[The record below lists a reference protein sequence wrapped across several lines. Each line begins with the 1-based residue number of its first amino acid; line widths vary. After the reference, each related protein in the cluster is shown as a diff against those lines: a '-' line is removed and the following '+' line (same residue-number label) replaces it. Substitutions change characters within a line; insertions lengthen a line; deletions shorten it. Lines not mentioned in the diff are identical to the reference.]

1 MSSRVP
7 TRSAAGRAVA
17 IRVWHRY
24 TAPAERVF
32 DAWLDPGIA
41 RKWLFATAS
50 RPMTHVRIDARVPG
64 SFHFAER
71 RNGERV
77 VHSGEYV
84 EIVPPRRL
92 VFTLGGDGR
101 QQAVTRVTVEIAPRR
116 SGCELALTHEDV
128 PADRAEHAEGRWTGM
143 LYGLG
148 MTLEPVSDIS
158 GRAP

>member
-1 MSSRVP
+1 
-7 TRSAAGRAVA
+7 VA
-17 IRVWHRY
+17 IRVRRRF
-24 TAPAERVF
+24 AVPPERVF

-41 RKWLFATAS
+41 GKWLFATAS

-77 VHSGEYV
+77 EHAGEYV

-92 VFTLGGDGR
+92 VFTLVLEDR
-101 QQAVTRVTVEIAPRR
+101 PRVVTRVTVEVAPRKT
-116 SGCELALTHEDV
+116 GCELALTHENV
-128 PADRAEHAEGRWTGM
+128 PVDRAEHAEARWIGI

-148 MTLEPVSDIS
+148 VTLEPASDIA
-158 GRAP
+158 RREP